1 MNGIIDLSVLQVA
14 LAYVF
19 VLVVLV
25 IVRIRGI
32 RRGKEI
38 ALSSVRM
45 TLQLVLAGYALTY
58 LFDNPNPWITVGII
72 VLMEAFAFFT
82 VARKFKGKIDGRLKR
97 VIALSLSLGTLLCL
111 VYFLL
116 VVVRISPWYSPRYF
130 IPIAGMIVGNSMT
143 GVSLGV
149 KSLVEG
155 MTVQRA
161 LVEEALILGATP
173 RDAARSIVNS
183 TFDAAIMP
191 TINSMVG
198 MGIIFLPGMMT
209 GQILSGTAPTTAI
222 AYQIAIMLGILG
234 AVALSV
240 MLLLHWGY
248 KTYFNKQDQLETR
261 DQRTRDVEGDKPGS
275 RRGGA
280 PRA

>member
-1 MNGIIDLSVLQVA
+1 MNGIVDLTLLQVA

-19 VLVVLV
+19 VLVVLL
-25 IVRIRGI
+25 IVRVRGI
-32 RRGKEI
+32 KRETEI
-38 ALSSVRM
+38 ILSSVRM
-45 TLQLVLAGYALTY
+45 TLQLVLAGYVLTY
-58 LFDNPNPWITVGII
+58 IFEHPHPLITVGII
-72 VLMEAFAFFT
+72 LLMEAFAIYT
-82 VARKFKGKIDGRLKR
+82 VLRKFRGRLSAALKKA
-97 VIALSLSLGTLLCL
+97 IALSLSAGTLLCL

-116 VVVRISPWYSPRYF
+116 VVVRISPWYEPRYF

-149 KSLVEG
+149 KSLIEG

-161 LVEEALILGATP
+161 LVEEALVLGATP
-173 RDAARSIVNS
+173 RDAAKSIINA

-240 MLLLHWGY
+240 ILLLHWGY
-248 KTYFNKQDQLETR
+248 RTFFNKQDQLEP
-261 DQRTRDVEGDKPGS
+261 QL
-275 RRGGA
+275 
-280 PRA
+280 